1 MKYQVF
7 ENNTPADVSFH
18 GFWELSDP
26 RNHHLIKGRETS
38 IFDTFQE
45 AVDYVPYWLSWPFET
60 VIVQKF
66 EPNIS

>member
-38 IFDTFQE
+38 IFDIFQMKQ
-45 AVDYVPYWLSWPFET
+45 
-60 VIVQKF
+60 VIL
-66 EPNIS
+66 